1 MKGLKMPGE
10 NENHR
15 NISHHGIKAAQ
26 GHGMRGLHDP
36 KNSVACPSL
45 PDGILGA
52 PLNSDPHG
60 RGPKTNPYM
69 PESSRR
75 PRDEPAA
82 KAVPHNVG
90 PHDHLDP
97 RWRR

>member
-1 MKGLKMPGE
+1 MPV
-10 NENHR
+10 H
-15 NISHHGIKAAQ
+15 I
-26 GHGMRGLHDP
+26 
-36 KNSVACPSL
+36 
-45 PDGILGA
+45 A
-52 PLNSDPHG
+52 PE
-60 RGPKTNPYM
+60 T
-69 PESSRR
+69 RR